1 MGDANKHLQFLC
13 IGAQKAGT
21 TWLYENLK
29 HQPGIWLP
37 PVKEIH
43 YFDHRRPST
52 WKRLTSEAT
61 HHKGARQ
68 HLFDCLR
75 DVTKGKKKPNDLSLA
90 WHIALGDRD
99 DAWYDKL
106 FSWSDRQIAGE
117 ICPGYARLSAERIE
131 ALARRYPHLKIIY
144 MLRDPVDRA
153 WSSVAMHYRKNS
165 DDLVTSKAEDQI
177 IGKLLQWKRFGHCS
191 YMRNIENWTRFF
203 PREQIYFGFFDRLA
217 GDPSGLLSEILAFLG
232 VDAPVASAQIE
243 KAVNAGRGERISR
256 NVEKRLSALLL
267 GETEDLHNR
276 IGNDY
281 TARWLQHVKSV
292 LTPPSADSPAAE

>member
-1 MGDANKHLQFLC
+1 MGDGGTGLQFLC

-29 HQPGIWLP
+29 RQPGIWLP
-37 PVKEIH
+37 PVKELH
-43 YFDHRRPST
+43 YLDHARPSA
-52 WKRLTSEAT
+52 WKRLSSEAT

-68 HLFDCLR
+68 YLRDCLR
-75 DVTKGKKKPNDLSLA
+75 DVAKGRKGLSDAALA

-106 FSWSDRQIAGE
+106 FSWSNQRIAGE
-117 ICPGYARLSAERIE
+117 ICPGYARLSADRIE
-131 ALARRYPHLKIIY
+131 QLAKRYPHLKIIY

-153 WSSVAMHYRKNS
+153 WSSVAMHFRKNS
-165 DDLVTSKAEDQI
+165 NDLVTAKAEDQI
-177 IGKLLQWKRFGHCS
+177 FNKLLDWKRFGHCS

-203 PREQIYFGFFDRLA
+203 PQEQIYFGFFDRLT
-217 GDPSGLLSEILAFLG
+217 GDPEGLLSEILAFLG
-232 VDAPVASAQIE
+232 VEAPVASAQLE

-256 NVEKRLSALLL
+256 NIERRLSTLLL

-276 IGNDY
+276 IGNAY
-281 TARWLQHVKSV
+281 TERWLNHVKAV
-292 LTPPSADSPAAE
+292 LTAPAAE